1 MRSFRHPAL
10 VALVLAA
17 TARAQAPEAFPS
29 NGEGVTVHVAPED
42 ADLRLVRLTLG
53 VGQLGNVVSTSRE
66 VCRAP
71 CDRLV
76 AALADSFQVA
86 GPGITTSDPFSLR
99 GHGPSVKL
107 TVTQGSSTVHS
118 VGEVLFGLG
127 ITALVVA
134 AASLPLSAGVPV
146 LRPGGYIVGG
156 VSLGTGLVS
165 GAIGL
170 FLLLTSAT
178 RVELAER

>member
-1 MRSFRHPAL
+1 MRHPAFI
-10 VALVLAA
+10 ALLLAA

-42 ADLRLVRLTLG
+42 TGLRLMRLTLG
-53 VGQLGNVVSTSRE
+53 VGQLGNVVSQARE
-66 VCRAP
+66 ECRAP

-76 AALADSFQVA
+76 GALADSFQIA

-99 GHGPSVKL
+99 GRGPGVDL
-107 TVTQGSSTVHS
+107 RVTPGSSTVHS
-118 VGEVLFGLG
+118 VGEVIFGLG

-134 AASLPLSAGVPV
+134 AAALPLSAGVPV

-156 VSLGTGLVS
+156 VSLGSGLVS

-170 FLLLTSAT
+170 FLLLTNAT
-178 RVELAER
+178 KVEVVDR